1 MIKETEL
8 APWSHGMSRG
18 ISIEPVFECGGVTY
32 YRTRDVF
39 STFAGRGMKMLE
51 VSEEWQNRM
60 TNERLIQFI
69 QAMENELN
77 EPKIKLTNIS
87 NLIQKMKERVMF
99 PVPTSEL
106 VVKMA
111 SVAFFDATEDPHE
124 VDETYTREVKI
135 PHWKKYGVDDFFLGM
150 NLRELMG
157 FPSIS
162 KEDFDKVSRVIQA
175 MVEMEDKILP
185 PVSQNV

>member
-1 MIKETEL
+1 MITETQL
-8 APWSHGMSRG
+8 TPWPHEMSRG

-32 YRTRDVF
+32 YRTRDAF

-69 QAMENELN
+69 GAMENELN
-77 EPKIKLTNIS
+77 QPKITLTNIG

-106 VVKMA
+106 IFKMG
-111 SVAFFDATEDPHE
+111 SIAFFDATESPQE
-124 VDETYTREVKI
+124 VDDAYTREKMKF
-135 PHWKKYGVDDFFLGM
+135 WKKYGVDDFFLGM
-150 NLRELMG
+150 NLRDLMG
-157 FPSIS
+157 FPDIS
-162 KEDFDKVSRVIQA
+162 KEDFERVSRVIQA
-175 MVEMEDKILP
+175 MLEVENKTLP
-185 PVSQNV
+185 GALPNE